1 MTVKH
6 GVGVA
11 DLKIDDTGMLTCTLT
26 DGTIIDVGEIPLG
39 NGACCD
45 PDTCTCITNQM
56 ATDDDV
62 DPLLTAIGL
71 FDATSATLID
81 EINNILTDEVN
92 NT

>member
-26 DGTIIDVGEIPLG
+26 DGTIIDVGQLPTGEG
-39 NGACCD
+39 NCCD
-45 PDTCTCITNQM
+45 PDSCTCITSMM
-56 ATDDDV
+56 ATDADV

-71 FDATSATLID
+71 YDMTAAQLLD
-81 EINNILTDEVN
+81 E
-92 NT
+92 